1 MAWDHS
7 GNPRQSYRS
16 AGTACGRR
24 APAETLARVEV
35 SANDPQTDTTNVAGG
50 VTRSPLG
57 KESWTNPP
65 GRGPGLMHGRATRGR
80 TGFRVFTGPIYF
92 RTGHFLGRPYP
103 GMPVMCLHGPDAD
116 ASWA

>member
-65 GRGPGLMHGRATRGR
+65 GRGPGLMPGGPRAAGRVSECSPGRFTSGRA
-80 TGFRVFTGPIYF
+80 I
-92 RTGHFLGRPYP
+92 
-103 GMPVMCLHGPDAD
+103 
-116 ASWA
+116 SWADPIPACR